1 MSELAQL
8 NIDGRIATLVMNR
21 AEAHNSMS
29 LDMLEAMHERVDS
42 LGELGGSEC
51 SVLVITGAGRS
62 FCAGMDLKAVLVE
75 LSGDETL
82 GKKLL
87 TSLAELTLKIRGLG
101 MVTVASVN
109 GAAIGGGCGL
119 SCVCDVTVS
128 HADSKMGFP
137 EVDLGLCPAVIA
149 PWVVAKMGAGRA
161 RAAML
166 KGGIMLGAEAAAI
179 GLVDHLADDRDGL
192 AALTGEVAERLAS
205 GGPKALAATKGL
217 LNTIDGT
224 MDPALVMKGAALSAS
239 VLATPEAQAALAARM
254 KPRS

>member
-8 NIDGRIATLVMNR
+8 SIDGRIATLVMNR

-29 LDMLEAMHERVDS
+29 LEMLEAMHERVDS

-166 KGGIMLGAEAAAI
+166 KGGIMSGAEAAAI

-192 AALTGEVAERLAS
+192 AGLTAEVAERLAS
-205 GGPKALAATKGL
+205 GGPKALAVTKGL
-217 LNTIDGT
+217 LNQIDGT
-224 MDPALVMKGAALSAS
+224 MDPGMVMKGAELSAS
-239 VLATPEAQAALAARM
+239 VLATPEAQAALKARM
-254 KPRS
+254 KPSK

>member
-8 NIDGRIATLVMNR
+8 TIDGRIATLVMNR

-42 LGELGGSEC
+42 LKDSDC

-87 TSLAELTLKIRGLG
+87 TNLAELTLKIRGLG

-119 SCVCDVTVS
+119 SCVCDVTIT

-166 KGGIMLGAEAAAI
+166 KGGIMSGAEAAAI

-192 AALTGEVAERLAS
+192 AALTAEVSQRLAS

-217 LNTIDGT
+217 LNQIDGT
-224 MDPALVMKGAALSAS
+224 MDPAMVMKGAELSAS
-239 VLATPEAQAALAARM
+239 VLATPEAQRALAARM
-254 KPRS
+254 KPNKG